1 MKKTTIYRFLALV
14 LSIALILPALA
25 GCSKKAGT
33 DQNLAFPVDGEP
45 ACLDPQIAAD
55 ETARLVATNCFEG
68 LVRLDETGAV
78 VPGAAERWDV
88 SPDGL
93 TYTFH
98 LRSGMKW
105 HIAAEKDIEAL
116 LGEGKTIDTTL
127 NAQDFAFGLKRAL
140 LPETGVAE
148 AKALYAI
155 ENAQAVH
162 RGTTGSDRLG
172 IRVADANTLEIR
184 LSRQDGNFLYAL
196 TLPLSM
202 PCDEAFFEATSGRY
216 GLERKYLI
224 CNGPFFLNEWT
235 HERSLLLKKNPDY
248 RGGSEVSPA
257 SVSLYINTDQQARL
271 DKLLEGR
278 YDAAPLTQ
286 SQAGAL
292 DTRSGI
298 TLQEFQNITWAICF
312 NAKNSLLKNGNL
324 RIALCQG
331 LNRSALEPSA
341 DLTQTAQGLI
351 PAFCTLGSQ
360 NYREQAGAIGRLPYS
375 ADEAR
380 RRWEGELDKLGRK
393 SATLTLLC
401 AQEHADMMRK
411 LIQSWQG
418 ALGITLMLQLE
429 AVDRSALRARVEK
442 GDYEIAFAPVAA
454 SGSATVDFLSRFS
467 SGANG
472 NLLGYS
478 SEAYNK
484 IIASMNTADSTQL
497 PALCKQAETH
507 LIQNGLVYP
516 LYAESSFNAMAKNV
530 SGIVYQITDGTVSFL
545 KGERLE
551 K

>member
-1 MKKTTIYRFLALV
+1 MKKTAIHRFLALA
-14 LSIALILPALA
+14 LSTALILAALA
-25 GCSKKAGT
+25 GCSKKTGA
-33 DQNLAFPVDGEP
+33 DQNLAYPVDGEP
-45 ACLDPQIAAD
+45 VCLDPQIAAD
-55 ETARLVATNCFEG
+55 DTARLVTANCFEG
-68 LVRLDETGAV
+68 LVRLDENGAV
-78 VPGAAERWDV
+78 VPGAAERWDI
-88 SPDGL
+88 SADGL

-105 HIAAEKDIEAL
+105 HAVKKDIEAL
-116 LGEGKTIDTTL
+116 LGEGKTIDATL

-140 LPETGVAE
+140 LPGTGIAE

-162 RGTTGSDRLG
+162 RGTTASDRLG
-172 IRVADANTLEIR
+172 IRVIDANTLEIR

-224 CNGPFFLNEWT
+224 CNGPFFLTEWT
-235 HERSLLLKKNPDY
+235 HDRSLLLKKNPDY
-248 RGGSEVSPA
+248 RGETAVSPA
-257 SVSLYINTDQQARL
+257 TVSLYINTDQQARF
-271 DKLLEGR
+271 DRLLEGR

-292 DTRSGI
+292 DDRSGV

-312 NAKNSLLKNGNL
+312 NAGNSLLKNGNL

-341 DLTQTAQGLI
+341 DLTREAQGFI
-351 PAFCTLGSQ
+351 PAFCTLGGQ
-360 NYREQAGAIGRLPYS
+360 NYREQSGSIGRLPYS

-380 RRWEGELDKLGRK
+380 RRWEGTLDELDRE
-393 SATLTLLC
+393 SATLTVLC
-401 AQEHADMMRK
+401 AQEHTDMLRK
-411 LIQSWQG
+411 LIQSWQS

-429 AVDRSALRARVEK
+429 AVDRPTLRARVEK
-442 GDYEIAFAPVAA
+442 GEYEIAFAPVAA
-454 SGSATVDFLSRFS
+454 ASSSAVDFLSRFS
-467 SGANG
+467 SGASG

-484 IIASMNTADSTQL
+484 IISSMNTAGSAQL
-497 PALCKQAETH
+497 PALCRQAEMH

-530 SGIVYQITDGTVSFL
+530 SGIVYQLANGTVSFL